1 MIPASVTTAIQGGT
15 IVSKARSYQLVI
27 SRTVLQTEFRVTLEH
42 VTTGQQLA
50 RISNDTGL
58 QEDVDLLPLPPAK
71 FQPRLCSG
79 IVRSC
84 RRARL
89 PHARAHSRSPTTD
102 LGFSWNN
109 RQTTVSPAGSGRI
122 RGSWQKTA
130 GRWICGGSVA
140 RISRR
145 TDSAVSEQRRGDWS
159 ELFSGK
165 RVWRPNLGDFA
176 ATRRKLTLR
185 AHYRFPT

>member
-1 MIPASVTTAIQGGT
+1 HRPAGRRGT
-15 IVSKARSYQLVI
+15 GDSEIYYRY
-27 SRTVLQTEFRVTLEH
+27 R
-42 VTTGQQLA
+42 
-50 RISNDTGL
+50 
-58 QEDVDLLPLPPAK
+58 PAK

-84 RRARL
+84 RRARP

-109 RQTTVSPAGSGRI
+109 RQTPVSPAGSGRI

-130 GRWICGGSVA
+130 GRWIFGGSVA

-145 TDSAVSEQRRGDWS
+145 THSAVSEQRRGDWS
-159 ELFSGK
+159 ELLDRKS
-165 RVWRPNLGDFA
+165 
-176 ATRRKLTLR
+176 TRLNSSHV
-185 AHYRFPT
+185 AISY